1 MIRFLQKEGRVKKWF
16 LTGALL
22 FVSFSMVWYLVPQG
36 NTSDTNQPNIFAT
49 VGDEKITIGDA
60 QLAAERYS
68 RQRGIQFPPQLM
80 PMLVDQLVTQK
91 ALLYEAQHMGL
102 HVSDVELR
110 DELQHGPYGA
120 VFFPD
125 GKFIGQ
131 ERYEQF
137 LQQYGESVQHFE
149 QEQRGQILTNKLLSL
164 VSSDVS
170 VTPAEIQTEFTDQ
183 NTKVKLEYAVITPAS
198 VEKQIRPTDAELHAY
213 FDARKSEYV
222 NSIPEKRKAKYV
234 AIDLNKL
241 IADTPVSRE
250 ELISYYNQHRE
261 DYRRQEEVKASHI
274 LIKVPTGPD
283 GKVDPNA
290 DAAAR
295 QKAEDILKKLKAGA
309 DFAETAKKESQ
320 DTASAINGGSL
331 GWFQH
336 GAMVPEFEK
345 VAFSLPVAQMSDVV
359 KTQFGYHIIKVLDKH
374 SAGVPTLEE
383 VKDKIEPILKQQKAQ
398 QQAQKLADEAYD
410 DAKGA
415 AGIDGAAARHNLQVI
430 TTDWFARTDSLPGI
444 GTSPEFMDAA
454 FITKQGAPPQE
465 VGTQQGYVIFQLTG
479 IKPPATPS
487 FEEVK
492 AQIENQ
498 FKQER
503 SAQLIQQKT
512 QELAGRAHALHDLQ
526 KAAKEV
532 GAEVKTTDFLGPQGQ
547 APDLGN
553 LGGPAKVVFSMKPGE
568 ISGPLSVESNG
579 AVLTVTDRQ
588 EPQLTDLTKSQD
600 QIREQLLQKK
610 RQEAEEIYVAGLTSR
625 LEQQGKIKKNK
636 QQIETYANRGAG
648 L

>member
-1 MIRFLQKEGRVKKWF
+1 MIRFLQKEGRVQKWF

-22 FVSFSMVWYLVPQG
+22 FVSISMVWYLVPQG
-36 NTSDTNQPNIFAT
+36 NSSDMSQPNILAA
-49 VGDEKITIGDA
+49 VGDQQITVAEAQQVGD
-60 QLAAERYS
+60 RYA
-68 RQRGIQFPPQLM
+68 RQRGISFPPQLM
-80 PMLVDQLVTQK
+80 PMVVDQLVTQK
-91 ALLYEAQHMGL
+91 ALIWEAQHMGL
-102 HVSDVELR
+102 HVSDAELR
-110 DELQHGPYGA
+110 DELQHGPYGS
-120 VFFPD
+120 FLFPD

-131 ERYEQF
+131 DKYEQL
-137 LQQYGESVQHFE
+137 LQQNGQSVQQFE
-149 QEQRGQILTNKLLSL
+149 QEQRGQILTTRLLNL

-170 VTPAEIQTEFTDQ
+170 ITPAEIQTEFADQ

-198 VEKQIRPTDAELHAY
+198 VEKEIEPTGAELRAY
-213 FDARKSEYV
+213 FDAHKNDYV
-222 NSIPEKRKAKYV
+222 NSVPEKRKAKYV

-241 IADTPVSRE
+241 IGETPVSRE
-250 ELISYYNQHRE
+250 EMISYYNQHRE

-274 LIKVPTGPD
+274 LIKVPASAD
-283 GKVDPNA
+283 GKADPKT
-290 DAAAR
+290 DAAAK

-320 DTASAINGGSL
+320 DTASAISGGSL
-331 GWFQH
+331 GWFQR
-336 GAMVPEFEK
+336 GAMVPEFDK
-345 VAFSLPVAQMSDVV
+345 VAFSLPVGQMSDLV
-359 KTQFGYHIIKVLDKH
+359 KTQFGYHIIKVVDKH
-374 SAGVPTLEE
+374 SAGVPTFEE
-383 VKDKIEPILKQQKAQ
+383 VKDKIEPMLKQQKAQ
-398 QQAQKLADEAYD
+398 QQAQKLADTVNDE
-410 DAKGA
+410 AKGS

-454 FITKQGAPPQE
+454 FLTKQGAPPQE
-465 VGTQQGYVIFQLTG
+465 VGTQQGYVIFQVTG
-479 IKPPATPS
+479 VKPPATPT
-487 FEEVK
+487 FEDVK

-503 SAQLIQQKT
+503 SARLIQEKT
-512 QELAGRAHALHDLQ
+512 QELAGRAHALHDLK

-532 GAEVKTTDFLGPQGQ
+532 GAEIKTTDLLGPQGQ

-553 LGGPAKVVFSMKPGE
+553 LGGPAKVAFSMKPGE
-568 ISGPLSVESNG
+568 ISGPLSVERNG

-588 EPQLTDLTKSQD
+588 EPQLADLAKSQD

-610 RQEAEEIYVAGLTSR
+610 RQQAEEIYISGLTAR

-636 QQIETYANRGAG
+636 QQIDAYAHRGEG

>member
-1 MIRFLQKEGRVKKWF
+1 MIRFLQKEGRVQKWF

-22 FVSFSMVWYLVPQG
+22 FVSISMVWYLVPQG
-36 NTSDTNQPNIFAT
+36 NSSDMSQPNILAA
-49 VGDEKITIGDA
+49 VGDQQITVTEAQQVGD
-60 QLAAERYS
+60 RYA
-68 RQRGIQFPPQLM
+68 RQRGISFSPQLM
-80 PMLVDQLVTQK
+80 PMVVDQLVTQK
-91 ALLYEAQHMGL
+91 ALIWEAQHMGL
-102 HVSDVELR
+102 HVSDAELR
-110 DELQHGPYGA
+110 DELQHGPYGS
-120 VFFPD
+120 FLFPD

-131 ERYEQF
+131 DKYEQL
-137 LQQYGESVQHFE
+137 LQQNGQSVQQFE
-149 QEQRGQILTNKLLSL
+149 QEQRGQILTTRLLNL

-170 VTPAEIQTEFTDQ
+170 ITPAEIQTEFADQ

-198 VEKQIRPTDAELHAY
+198 VEKEIKPTGAELRAY
-213 FDARKSEYV
+213 FDAHKNDYV

-241 IADTPVSRE
+241 IGETPVSRE
-250 ELISYYNQHRE
+250 EMISYYNQHRE

-274 LIKVPTGPD
+274 LIKVPASAD
-283 GKVDPNA
+283 GKADPKT
-290 DAAAR
+290 DAAAK

-320 DTASAINGGSL
+320 DTASAISGGSL
-331 GWFQH
+331 GWFQR
-336 GAMVPEFEK
+336 GAMVPEFDK
-345 VAFSLPVAQMSDVV
+345 VAFSLPVGQMSDLV
-359 KTQFGYHIIKVLDKH
+359 KTQFGYHIIKVVDKH
-374 SAGVPTLEE
+374 SAGVPTFEE
-383 VKDKIEPILKQQKAQ
+383 VKDKIEPMLKQQKAQ
-398 QQAQKLADEAYD
+398 QQAQKLADTVNDE
-410 DAKGA
+410 AKGS

-454 FITKQGAPPQE
+454 FLTKQGAPPQE
-465 VGTQQGYVIFQLTG
+465 VGTQQGYVIFQVTG
-479 IKPPATPS
+479 VKPPATPT
-487 FEEVK
+487 FEDVK

-503 SAQLIQQKT
+503 SARLIQEKT
-512 QELAGRAHALHDLQ
+512 QELAGRAHALHDLK
-526 KAAKEV
+526 KAAKEI
-532 GAEVKTTDFLGPQGQ
+532 GAEIKTTDLLGPQGQ

-553 LGGPAKVVFSMKPGE
+553 LGGPAKVAFSMKPGE
-568 ISGPLSVESNG
+568 ISGPLSVERNG

-588 EPQLTDLTKSQD
+588 EPQLADLAKSQD

-610 RQEAEEIYVAGLTSR
+610 RQQAEEIYISGLTAR

-636 QQIETYANRGAG
+636 QQIDAYAHRGEG